1 MKENGIKAIITA
13 AFAGLCSYF
22 GALVAP
28 LIILLIVMVIDY
40 ATGMTK
46 AWYTATLSSRIGV
59 KGIIKKVGYL
69 VIVAVAMVADWVF
82 KSGLV
87 SLGINWHIDFLLSLV
102 TIIWLIINECIS
114 ILENVAAIGTPV
126 PAFVGKIFGKLKNT
140 VEEKADVAA
149 ESEGEK
155 NA

>member
-22 GALVAP
+22 GALVVP
-28 LIILLIVMVIDY
+28 LLIMGGAMVIDY

-69 VIVAVAMVADWVF
+69 VIVAVAMMADWVF

-87 SLGINWHIDFLLSLV
+87 SLGINWHVDFLLSLV

-114 ILENVAAIGTPV
+114 ILENIAAIGV
-126 PAFVGKIFGKLKNT
+126 PAPKFLKELFGKLKNT
-140 VEEKADVAA
+140 VEEKADVSA
-149 ESEGEK
+149 ETEDK
-155 NA
+155 DNA